1 MDDRVDDYTLQHW
14 HIQSIHRTENFV
26 LFLPRIDS
34 SSCSPKKKKGEQ
46 KKGENDEQVGNKNV
60 SKKQLIV

>member
-34 SSCSPKKKKGEQ
+34 SSCSPKKKE
-46 KKGENDEQVGNKNV
+46 KKGPEERRK
-60 SKKQLIV
+60 